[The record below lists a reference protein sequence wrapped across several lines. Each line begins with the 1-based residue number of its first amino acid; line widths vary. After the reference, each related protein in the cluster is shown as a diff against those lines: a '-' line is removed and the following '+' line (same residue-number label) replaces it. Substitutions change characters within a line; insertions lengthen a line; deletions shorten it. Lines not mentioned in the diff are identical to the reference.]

1 MSKGTWYLI
10 LSKTIWHRPNI
21 LMEVLERTKFQGHFG
36 MGQMSYECFG
46 QYQMSA
52 NRGSPIDFSQQKS
65 TESIK
70 ITTLFQMLVLHLN
83 FTPLEI
89 LYLFPYYQ
97 ILYSVLL

>member
-10 LSKTIWHRPNI
+10 LSKTIWHRPNM

-36 MGQMSYECFG
+36 KDQMPYEGFRR
-46 QYQMSA
+46 YQMSA
-52 NRGSPIDFSQQKS
+52 NRGRPTDFSQQKS

-70 ITTLFQMLVLHLN
+70 IITLFQICILHLN

-89 LYLFPYYQ
+89 LYLLPHYQ
-97 ILYSVLL
+97 ILYTVLL